1 MEEFIKDNWRQLL
14 VLVLVVAF
22 LYAFGVNGPLFW
34 DDMDWIVNNPFI
46 QSFTWSNIYNIFTQ
60 NILAGANGTS
70 NYYRPLLLVSFI
82 PNYLLSGTNPVLYH
96 IVNDL
101 IHLANGVLIYYLL
114 LHWFGKKRIAFLAAL
129 LFLIHPLQTEAVA
142 YVVGR
147 GDPLS
152 VLFILGGILLYIKKR
167 FWLAMGAMIFAV
179 LTRETGVLFP
189 AYLGIVLIAFEH
201 KGLFWERFTYAFI
214 KVLPFAGI
222 SAVYGIL
229 RLTVLNFQNTLNFS
243 NQQNFYTEHVLYRIY
258 TFFDALSLYVQLIFW
273 PTGLHFFHDIPGSM
287 TFWEGLVWLGG
298 LIILACILWL
308 FWLYRRKEKLAF
320 NIWFFGLGIFFA
332 NLSLS
337 SGIVASINAR
347 AMEHWLYFS
356 LFGVFTIV
364 AWYVDRLWSY
374 LETYRPQLK
383 TVCVTIFAVYCL
395 FLGYQTIQRNLIWA
409 DSVAL
414 LKNILQYE
422 PNNYHAL
429 NNLGNWYY
437 DRRDNATAKFYWEQS
452 IVANP
457 YQPVAYTNLGYLA
470 SDEGRTLEAEK
481 IFKKAIDLDPYYYN
495 AYYNLLVL
503 YIQEKRF
510 PEALQVL
517 ETVQGKYPKKD
528 FTTIENNIKDL
539 QKSST
544 STAPSRR

>member
-1 MEEFIKDNWRQLL
+1 MEAFIKDNWRQLS
-14 VLVLVVAF
+14 VLVFAVAF
-22 LYAFGVNGPLFW
+22 LYAFGVNGPLLW
-34 DDMDWIVNNPFI
+34 DDIDWIVHNPFI
-46 QSFTWSNIYNIFTQ
+46 QSFSWSNLYNIFTQ
-60 NILAGANGTS
+60 NILAGNTGMS

-101 IHLANGVLIYYLL
+101 IHLANGILIYYLL
-114 LHWFGKKRIAFLAAL
+114 MRWLGKKRVALLAAL

-147 GDPLS
+147 GDPMS
-152 VLFILGGILLYIKKR
+152 VLFILGGILLYLQNR
-167 FWLAMGAMIFAV
+167 FWLAMGAMVFAI

-189 AYLGIVLIAFEH
+189 AYLGIVLIAFEL
-201 KGLFWERFTYAFI
+201 KGLFWERFKVAFVRI
-214 KVLPFAGI
+214 LPFIGI
-222 SAVYGIL
+222 SVVYAIL

-258 TFFDALSLYVQLIFW
+258 TFFDALSLYVRLIVW
-273 PTGLHFFHDIPGSM
+273 PTGLHFFHDIPGSI

-298 LIILACILWL
+298 LIILACSIWL
-308 FWLYRRKEKLAF
+308 FWVYAKKDKLTF

-337 SGIVASINAR
+337 SGIIASINAR

-356 LFGVFTIV
+356 LFGVLTIV
-364 AWYVDRLWSY
+364 AWYLDRLWSY
-374 LETYRPQLK
+374 LETHRPKMK
-383 TVCVTIFAVYCL
+383 TVFVAFFTVYCL

-409 DSVAL
+409 DGVAL

-422 PNNYHAL
+422 PGNYHAL

-437 DRRDNATAKFYWEQS
+437 DKRDNATAKLYWERS
-452 IVANP
+452 IAANP

-470 SDEGRTLEAEK
+470 SDEGRLREAEE
-481 IFKKAIDLDPYYYN
+481 IFKKAIALDPYYYN

-503 YIQEKRF
+503 YVQEKRF
-510 PEALQVL
+510 PEALQVITQL
-517 ETVQGKYPKKD
+517 QEKYPKKD
-528 FTTIENNIKDL
+528 FTSLADSINEL
-539 QKSST
+539 QKSGAST
-544 STAPSRR
+544 TQPRI